1 MPEDESTC
9 HVLRLQKAK
18 ANLAELELEKLRGSV
33 IPVELVEIFGTTLVT
48 ITKNRFL
55 GVPSRLRNE
64 FPDVSQALFNRLD
77 DLIRESLEEL
87 GTTEFRRKT
96 ESIRNPVL
104 TDIVPHH
111 GNFKRYIDLPDFP
124 KSEMVGV
131 MSNSPAPRSSR
142 KPRFREL
149 RLTGTSRRSPISK
162 VSSGERRTPA
172 MAAVTTA

>member
-18 ANLAELELEKLRGSV
+18 ADLAELELEKLRGSV

-87 GTTEFRRKT
+87 GT
-96 ESIRNPVL
+96 S
-104 TDIVPHH
+104 
-111 GNFKRYIDLPDFP
+111 GLPD
-124 KSEMVGV
+124 
-131 MSNSPAPRSSR
+131 
-142 KPRFREL
+142 EL
-149 RLTGTSRRSPISK
+149 SRRISEYEARNNR
-162 VSSGERRTPA
+162 VSTENRVDKKSRSYRHRPPSW
-172 MAAVTTA
+172 